1 MNAPNRTLII
11 TSGAYVEPQLEAE
24 FGKIPPSF
32 LPLGGIRLYQHQNK
46 LLKPFFKKILIS
58 LPADYKV
65 PAQDLAELNK
75 IGMHVIYAP
84 NSLSLGESILYVL
97 KAQNENCDEHIS
109 ILHGDTLIEDIDFT
123 LTDAISIAP
132 SQLDYQWGRVV
143 IDNGQI
149 QNPADCKTEIFI
161 DEMKVLSGWFSFGSK
176 QLLINSIEKKKNN
189 FLDGLLEYSKT
200 KKLISIEAK
209 KWFDFGHSDTYYQS
223 KKKITTQRYFNE
235 LEFTKRSVKKTGN
248 DANKIDSE
256 AKWFE
261 NLPLPLRIYTPSLVN
276 IDRLSKRKSYSLEYL
291 HLPTL
296 GELFVFGNL
305 EKLAWSRIFD
315 SIAEIIEEFSKYKPT
330 NTFLMDGAEIYKQKT
345 LDRINDFSQTSEL
358 DIYSPCRLNGQ
369 NLPSIFEMISLTSNS
384 IPDISAKD
392 ISMVHGDFCFSN
404 LFYDHRSD
412 LVLMI
417 DPRGVDFNRNF
428 SMFGDR
434 RYDLAKLYHSA
445 LGLYDYIIAGHFK
458 LNINNKLDFDFEL
471 SMRVAGDFK
480 SINNEF
486 IYQNLTEKS
495 LIDPSCLPMSIL
507 LFFSML
513 PLHADNAYRQNALL
527 ANAMRLFM
535 EWENKN

>member
-1 MNAPNRTLII
+1 MNTLNRSLII
-11 TSGAYVEPQLEAE
+11 TSGAYIESQLEAE

-58 LPADYKV
+58 LPEDYKV
-65 PAQDLAELNK
+65 PTQDLSELNK
-75 IGMHVIYAP
+75 LGMHVIYVP
-84 NSLSLGESILYVL
+84 ISLSLGESILYVL
-97 KAQNENCDEHIS
+97 NTQNENCDEHIS

-123 LTDAISIAP
+123 LTDIVSVAP

-143 IDNGQI
+143 VGNGQI
-149 QNPADCKTEIFI
+149 HDPTNYKTDILFE
-161 DEMKVLSGWFSFGSK
+161 EMKVLSGWFSFRSK
-176 QLLINSIEKKKNN
+176 QLLIDSIVKKNNN
-189 FLDGLLEYSKT
+189 FLDGLFEYSK
-200 KKLISIEAK
+200 KQKLIYIEAE

-223 KKKITTQRYFNE
+223 KKKITTQRFFNE

-261 NLPLPLRIYTPSLVN
+261 NLPLSLRMYTPALAS
-276 IDRLSKRKSYSLEYL
+276 IERLSKRKSYSLEYL

-296 GELFVFGNL
+296 AELFVFGNL

-315 SIAEIIEEFSKYKPT
+315 SISEIIEELSKYKPI
-330 NTFLMDGAEIYKQKT
+330 NAFPADYIGLYKQKT
-345 LDRINDFSQTSEL
+345 LDRLNDFSRTSEL
-358 DIYSPCRLNGQ
+358 DIHFPCRFNGQ
-369 NLPSIFEMISLTSNS
+369 NLPSIFEMINLINSS

-392 ISMVHGDFCFSN
+392 ISMIHGDFCFSN

-417 DPRGVDFNRNF
+417 DPRGIDLNGNF

-434 RYDLAKLYHSA
+434 RYALAKLYHSA

-458 LNINNKLDFDFEL
+458 LNINSELDFDFEIL
-471 SMRVAGDFK
+471 MDDFK

-486 IYQNLTEKS
+486 IYHNLTEKS
-495 LIDPSCLPMSIL
+495 LIDTSTLPISVL

-513 PLHADNAYRQNALL
+513 PLHADNPYRQNALL
-527 ANAMRLFM
+527 ANAMRLFI
-535 EWENKN
+535 EWENKK

>member
-1 MNAPNRTLII
+1 MNPLNRTLII
-11 TSGAYVEPQLEAE
+11 TSGAYIESQLEAE

-46 LLKPFFKKILIS
+46 LLKPFFKNILIS

-65 PAQDLAELNK
+65 PAQDLTELNK
-75 IGMHVIYAP
+75 IGMHVIYSP
-84 NSLSLGESILYVL
+84 ISLSLGESILYVL
-97 KAQNENCDEHIS
+97 KAQNENCDKHIS
-109 ILHGDTLIEDIDFT
+109 ILHGDTLIENIDFT
-123 LTDAISIAP
+123 LTDVVSIAP

-143 IDNGQI
+143 IDNGEI
-149 QNPADCKTEIFI
+149 QDPTNCKTDIFI

-176 QLLINSIEKKKNN
+176 ELLINSIEKKNNN
-189 FLDGLLEYSKT
+189 FLDGLFEYSKT
-200 KKLISIEAK
+200 KKLISLEAK

-223 KKKITTQRYFNE
+223 KKKIKTQRFFNE

-261 NLPLPLRIYTPSLVN
+261 NLPLSLKIYTPALVN

-291 HLPTL
+291 HFPTL
-296 GELFVFGNL
+296 AELFVFGNL
-305 EKLAWSRIFD
+305 ENRAWSRIFD

-330 NTFLMDGAEIYKQKT
+330 NAFPTDFTGLYKQKT
-345 LDRINDFSQTSEL
+345 LDRINDFSRTTLL
-358 DIYSPCRLNGQ
+358 DMNSPCRLNGK
-369 NLPSIFEMISLTSNS
+369 NLPSIIEMINLISSS
-384 IPDISAKD
+384 IPNVSVKE
-392 ISMVHGDFCFSN
+392 ISMIHGDLCFSN

-417 DPRGVDFNRNF
+417 DPRGVDLNGNY

-458 LNINNKLDFDFEL
+458 LNINSKLDFDFEI
-471 SMRVAGDFK
+471 SMGGGGDIK

-486 IYQNLTEKS
+486 IHQNLKEKS
-495 LIDPSCLPMSIL
+495 LIDSSSLPISIL

-513 PLHADNAYRQNALL
+513 PLHADNTYRQNALL
-527 ANAMRLFM
+527 ANAMRLFI

>member
-1 MNAPNRTLII
+1 MNGPNRTLII

-32 LPLGGIRLYQHQNK
+32 LPLGGIRLYQHQSK
-46 LLKPFFKKILIS
+46 LLKPFFKNILIS
-58 LPADYKV
+58 LPADYRV
-65 PAQDLAELNK
+65 PAQDLTQLNK
-75 IGMHVIYAP
+75 IGMHVIYSP
-84 NSLSLGESILYVL
+84 ISLSLGESILYIL

-109 ILHGDTLIEDIDFT
+109 ILHGDTLIENIDFT
-123 LTDAISIAP
+123 LTDAVSIAP

-143 IDNGQI
+143 IDNGEI
-149 QNPADCKTEIFI
+149 QDPSNCKTDIFI
-161 DEMKVLSGWFSFGSK
+161 DEMKILSGWFSFGSK
-176 QLLINSIEKKKNN
+176 ELLINSIEKKKNN
-189 FLDGLLEYSKT
+189 FLDGLFEYSKT

-223 KKKITTQRYFNE
+223 KKKITTQRFFNA

-261 NLPLPLRIYTPSLVN
+261 NLPLSLRIYTPALVN
-276 IDRLSKRKSYSLEYL
+276 VDRLSERKSYSLEYL
-291 HLPTL
+291 HFPTL
-296 GELFVFGNL
+296 AELFVFGNL
-305 EKLAWSRIFD
+305 ERLAWSRIFD

-330 NTFLMDGAEIYKQKT
+330 NTFPMDVAEMYKKKT
-345 LDRINDFSQTSEL
+345 LDRINDFSRTSEL

-369 NLPSIFEMISLTSNS
+369 NLPSIFEMISLISSS
-384 IPDISAKD
+384 IPDIPAKD
-392 ISMVHGDFCFSN
+392 ISMVHGDLCFSN

-417 DPRGVDFNRNF
+417 DPRGVDLNRNF

-471 SMRVAGDFK
+471 SMGGGDFK

-486 IYQNLTEKS
+486 IYQNLTDKS
-495 LIDPSCLPMSIL
+495 LIDSSSLPISIL

-527 ANAMRLFM
+527 ANAMRLFI